1 MKTAI
6 SKLTTKGQATIP
18 ALVRKQLKV
27 GPGDRISFY
36 INEDRVEIRRA
47 EPIDIEF
54 HRAQES
60 SLADEWMT
68 AEDDAAYGNL

>member
-1 MKTAI
+1 VKTAI